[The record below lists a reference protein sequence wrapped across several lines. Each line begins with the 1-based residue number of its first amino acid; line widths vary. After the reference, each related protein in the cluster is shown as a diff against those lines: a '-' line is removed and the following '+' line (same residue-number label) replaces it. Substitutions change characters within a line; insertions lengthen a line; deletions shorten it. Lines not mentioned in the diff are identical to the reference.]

1 MQAFMIVCI
10 IAFIV
15 MNYETVP
22 LTERCP
28 LKCNLCIKRI
38 KRNLFYFMTEIVK

>member
-15 MNYETVP
+15 MNYEPVP
-22 LTERCP
+22 LTEGCP
-28 LKCNLCIKRI
+28 LKLTLSIKRI
-38 KRNLFYFMTEIVK
+38 LSSVTCFTY